1 MPPSGIVLR
10 DVDAFA
16 GRTVQGVQHVDHGL
30 SAERDSVA
38 VSFQVCQ
45 IDQVICLRHTGG
57 QVIGPASKI
66 VRPEDGRTFLPV
78 ILYKRLYS
86 CG

>member
-1 MPPSGIVLR
+1 MQVGAL
-10 DVDAFA
+10 
-16 GRTVQGVQHVDHGL
+16 GRAHGVSVEEGPEMVL

-45 IDQVICLRHTGG
+45 INQVICLRHTGG

-78 ILYKRLYS
+78 ILYKLLYS